1 METQKAAVPDMK
13 IQRVKKLTV
22 ALLVT
27 CALFVTACFAVSA
40 GQYFGR
46 GWGYTTAKYDGRV
59 DWKFYSNVS
68 PSAPS
73 KIASTKW
80 ESATAVNGASV
91 TAKRAVI
98 SENTTAMSIGYMS
111 CSYFGE
117 SIFSNK
123 IIVNQMTN
131 AVGTVRTDVKYGVL
145 QGSE

>member
-1 METQKAAVPDMK
+1 MK
-13 IQRVKKLTV
+13 TQRVKKIV
-22 ALLVT
+22 MALLVT
-27 CALFVTACFAVSA
+27 CTLFVVASFAVA
-40 GQYFGR
+40 ARGQFFGR

-59 DWKFYSNVS
+59 NWSFYSNVS

-80 ESATAVNGASV
+80 ESATAVNGASI

-98 SENTTAMSIGYMS
+98 SESTTAMSIGYMS

-131 AVGTVRTDVKYGVL
+131 AVGTVRTDVRYGVL